1 MTTPPTPNPSG
12 GSGARRGRML
22 ALLVLLLVA
31 LAGGLAGIA
40 LDRTVLLPR
49 HMGPRGAMAGPMGRP
64 MRDGRPGHPRAQRP
78 DRERMF
84 RERMA
89 RQLRLSEPQRARIDS
104 VLDRQLR
111 EVRAVR
117 EEARPKLEEIRA
129 RTRREMDAIL
139 TPEQR
144 AKADSMARRRGAP

>member
-1 MTTPPTPNPSG
+1 
-12 GSGARRGRML
+12 ML

-31 LAGGLAGIA
+31 LAGGLAGVA
-40 LDRTVLLPR
+40 LDRAVLLPR
-49 HMGPRGAMAGPMGRP
+49 HVGPRSAMAGPMGRP
-64 MRDGRPGHPRAQRP
+64 MREGRPGHPRAERP

-89 RQLRLSEPQRARIDS
+89 RHLGLGEAQRARIDS

-117 EEARPKLEEIRA
+117 AEAQPKLEEIRA
-129 RTRREMDAIL
+129 RARREMDAIL

-144 AKADSMARRRGAP
+144 AKADSMARMRRGMGGP